1 MITAETANIKEQ
13 EIQSLCVRYK
23 DKKGEK
29 KDRYSTTL
37 TEKNLPENSRNTE
50 IDACKKNSTGTGFV
64 SQSSREK
71 LKQVTFRSEK
81 SERASEILVRLA

>member
-23 DKKGEK
+23 DKKGGK
-29 KDRYSTTL
+29 KDRYSTL

-71 LKQVTFRSEK
+71 LKQVTFGSEK

>member
-23 DKKGEK
+23 DKKGGK
-29 KDRYSTTL
+29 KDRYSTL